1 MKTISNPVE
10 TRHWQSHGLP
20 KDDFSIES
28 AIITFNSS
36 QWPLMLDPQNQAN
49 AWIRNLEEANN
60 LQITT
65 ETDETFLKI
74 LENSIIF
81 GHPLL
86 IEDVLEDLN
95 PVLEPVLLKR
105 VFKQGPFEYI
115 RLNDSQVEYNNNFK
129 LYMTTRLK
137 NPNFLPE
144 VSCRVKLVNFSIT
157 PNGLRD
163 QLLGIVTKK
172 EMPVLEGKYDD
183 LVVQSINNKQTL
195 QNIENKILEVFT
207 KSKGDILEDES
218 AIEILSSSKVIAK
231 DINIKQD
238 AINQTE
244 IEIIKARKVI
254 SFDFSWGRY
263 ILTHKKCR
271 MYLNQLRNFFY

>member
-1 MKTISNPVE
+1 
-10 TRHWQSHGLP
+10 
-20 KDDFSIES
+20 
-28 AIITFNSS
+28 
-36 QWPLMLDPQNQAN
+36 MLDPQSQAN
-49 AWIRNLEEANN
+49 SWIRNLEVMNN

-65 ETDETFLKI
+65 DTDETFLKT

-105 VFKQGPFEYI
+105 IFKQGPFQYI
-115 RLNDSQVEYNNNFK
+115 KLNDSQVEYNTSFK

-144 VSCRVKLVNFSIT
+144 ISSRVKLVNFLIT
-157 PNGLRD
+157 PNGLQD

-172 EMPVLEGKYDD
+172 EMPVLESEFEA
-183 LVVQSINNKQTL
+183 LVLQSINNKKTL
-195 QNIENKILEVFT
+195 QEIEDKILEVFN

-218 AIEILSSSKVIAK
+218 AINVLSSSKEMAK
-231 DINIKQD
+231 DINLKQ
-238 AINQTE
+238 
-244 IEIIKARKVI
+244 EIINKTESEILSARKV
-254 SFDFSWGRY
+254 F
-263 ILTHKKCR
+263 K
-271 MYLNQLRNFFY
+271 FYS